1 MDLNQAL
8 FTIAQNHTGDSE
20 TVEAVETILATFKT
34 LAREAERVTVEHE
47 ALKRVAYL
55 LVENVADERLRDE
68 MHATYTKMAAGL
80 TEPGE

>member
-8 FTIAQNHTGDSE
+8 FTIVQNNSSDSE
-20 TVEAVETILATFKT
+20 AIEAVEVVLTTLKT
-34 LAREAERVTVEHE
+34 LAHQVERVTVEHE

-55 LVENVADERLRDE
+55 LVENTTDEHLRDE

-80 TEPGE
+80 ASPEE